1 MSTEGI
7 NGGNEMRL
15 EEILQVVHGEYKVVC
30 AGKELDS
37 TKKLDEKNLI
47 VKSIA
52 ATDGVIHIQV
62 EKQSSVKNDLN
73 EEWVKE
79 HIEKYG
85 AIPNIFD
92 GC

>member
-1 MSTEGI
+1 
-7 NGGNEMRL
+7 MRL

-30 AGKELDS
+30 DGKELDS

-73 EEWVKE
+73 EEWEKE